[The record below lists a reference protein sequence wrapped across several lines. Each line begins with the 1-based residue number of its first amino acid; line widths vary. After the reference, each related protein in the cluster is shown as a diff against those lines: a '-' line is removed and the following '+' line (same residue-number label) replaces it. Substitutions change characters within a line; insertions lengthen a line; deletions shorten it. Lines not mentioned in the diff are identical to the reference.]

1 MLNAIIV
8 NDWFLGPPDRR
19 ETRGIRQASDGLARR
34 AQRPGMAG
42 DMGLFTIPGKDW
54 LPMRISRRGLE
65 AAIKSWIADG

>member
-19 ETRGIRQASDGLARR
+19 ETRGIGHASNGLARR
-34 AQRPGMAG
+34 VQRPAWWG

-54 LPMRISRRGLE
+54 LPMRILRRGLE
-65 AAIKSWIADG
+65 AATQSWIADG